1 MDGGIMETALLGAAM
16 GGGSSL
22 ITGGDP
28 LKGAL
33 MGGLMGGIGNGIF
46 GSGAMP
52 GAPAATNAA
61 TGLGAQ
67 AATAPGITS
76 LLPETNM
83 FNPAAA
89 SNFSLGSA
97 AGSPGLSLPPSTSFN
112 PMQTPAS
119 IPAAAPMPITG
130 VPGTNFL
137 DVPGAN
143 FNTNQ
148 ALAGSTPRLGSGMAG
163 NMGIPNA
170 PMDTSLPPLTPPSAQ
185 AGLTSGA
192 GTEGL
197 GISGLKPGA
206 STLPPVSSA
215 IAGKESGFMQDLMK
229 EWNALPASK
238 KLLYGGAGALGLS
251 TFLNSKGADYTP
263 EKYTGP
269 LSRFK
274 YNPDTYRP
282 TNPSPYR
289 YAGGGIADLG
299 SYSDGGRM
307 LKGPGDGMSDN
318 IPATIAGKQPA
329 RLANEEFVVPADVV
343 SHLGN
348 GSSDAGA
355 KQLYAMMNRVR
366 KARTGNPKQGRQI
379 NASKYL
385 PA

>member
-1 MDGGIMETALLGAAM
+1 MDGGIMETALMGAAM

-22 ITGGDP
+22 LTGGDP

-33 MGGLMGGIGNGIF
+33 MGGLMGGIGSGVF

-52 GAPAATNAA
+52 GA
-61 TGLGAQ
+61 Q
-67 AATAPGITS
+67 AATQAAANPGITS
-76 LLPETNM
+76 LTGGL
-83 FNPAAA
+83 NPAA
-89 SNFSLGSA
+89 SNFGA
-97 AGSPGLSLPPSTSFN
+97 QGLSLPASASFN
-112 PMQTPAS
+112 PMQVPPS
-119 IPAAAPMPITG
+119 IPAAPPIPVTG

-137 DVPGAN
+137 DIPGAD

-148 ALAGSTPRLGSGMAG
+148 MLAGSTPRLGSGMAG
-163 NMGIPNA
+163 NMGIANA
-170 PMDTSLPPLTPPSAQ
+170 PVDTSVPSLTPQ

-192 GTEGL
+192 GAEGL
-197 GISGLKPGA
+197 GIDSLKPNT
-206 STLPPVSSA
+206 STLSSPA
-215 IAGKESGFMQDLMK
+215 TTDKESGFMQDLMK
-229 EWNALPASK
+229 EWKNLPASK
-238 KLLYGGAGALGLS
+238 KLLYGGAGAVGLAA
-251 TFLNSKGADYTP
+251 LIGPKGSGYTA

-269 LSRFK
+269 LSRFN
-274 YNPDTYRP
+274 YNPDIYRP
-282 TNPSPYR
+282 TDPLSPR

-299 SYSDGGRM
+299 GYSDGGRM

-355 KQLYAMMNRVR
+355 KQLYAMMHRVR
-366 KARTGNPKQGRQI
+366 KARTGNPKQGREI
-379 NASKYL
+379 NAGKYL